1 MPIIRYPEDL
11 TGINPD
17 NRIANEIHTVHP
29 YRVSRPR
36 RIVIPNFRPFFT
48 DTAYLQVYDLGSSTP
63 LTPLIKD
70 VDYKCVEISE
80 EACIQTGKEVC
91 QSIIIENIHVTTQ
104 VAVSYQTIGGLYTS
118 DTSTLVNLLNSGLND
133 TRPVHWDNLTNK
145 PFTYDPAPHLHHL
158 NDVIGYAPLIVALER
173 LHGAITLGNSDAFEN
188 LTRYL
193 NNRLDV
199 HVHPEILQLI
209 EEYNGL
215 SMAKLYYMVNIN
227 NHTHTRSLP
236 VTSVPVYTLSA
247 SPTTVNEGAAITYT
261 LSGTNMVAGT
271 SVPFTLSGMTAGV
284 DYTVPA
290 QTSFVVGSA
299 QSVTVTTLADAITDG
314 DKALTMTLTGLGI
327 AASTAVIDS
336 SQGNGVVTYTLTA
349 SPTTVNEGSIITYT
363 LTATNGVAGTN
374 VPFTLS
380 GMTAG
385 VDYTVPANSSFV
397 VGSRMSIAVT
407 TLADTTTDGNKTLT
421 MTLTGLTVTASATVI
436 DSSL

>member
-158 NDVIGYAPLIVALER
+158 NDVVGYAPLIVALER

-227 NHTHTRSLP
+227 NHTHPRSLP
-236 VTSVPVYTLSA
+236 VTPVPVYTLSA

-271 SVPFTLSGMTAGV
+271 NVPFTLSGMTAGV

-290 QTSFVVGSA
+290 QTSFVVGST
-299 QSVTVTTLADAITDG
+299 QSVTVTTLADATTDG
-314 DKALTMTLTGLGI
+314 NKTLTMTLTGLGI

-336 SQGNGVVTYTLTA
+336 SQG
-349 SPTTVNEGSIITYT
+349 
-363 LTATNGVAGTN
+363 
-374 VPFTLS
+374 
-380 GMTAG
+380 
-385 VDYTVPANSSFV
+385 
-397 VGSRMSIAVT
+397 
-407 TLADTTTDGNKTLT
+407 
-421 MTLTGLTVTASATVI
+421 
-436 DSSL
+436 